1 MSRAGGSWRS
11 SVRQACGTSA
21 CRLGNIATG
30 DPEHA
35 TRLWSSAVARST
47 RVGEG
52 KSVGAHLAAGETQDP
67 TRISVQSQRCS
78 NMAGLGWRRQRVDI
92 GCGQCTQEWRRSQPC
107 RPVKSTSVHV
117 HKHRARALKR
127 YARVG
132 SICTS
137 GIVPVVG

>member
-1 MSRAGGSWRS
+1 MSRAGSSWRS

-117 HKHRARALKR
+117 HKHRARALR
-127 YARVG
+127 GMPESVAFAHRALFRW
-132 SICTS
+132 
-137 GIVPVVG
+137 